1 MLESQNEKIGS
12 ITVKIEEAN
21 DDVEKGNEQLT
32 TAIEKGKSIRRV
44 NKIYFKFNSIMI
56 KH

>member
-1 MLESQNEKIGS
+1 MLESQNEKIGE

-21 DDVEKGNEQLT
+21 VDIEEGNEQLT

-44 NKIYFKFNSIMI
+44 N
-56 KH
+56 